1 MLIEVS
7 NRNVTLDE
15 KQREWVERRLHFALG
30 RFAACIRRVSV
41 SFSDTNGARGG
52 VDKKCRLRVV
62 LIPDG
67 EVIVEDTDSS
77 VETVVSMVSER
88 AARSVAR
95 KVERRNDHRGQTEKV
110 VVLNTSRLVSTR

>member
-15 KQREWVERRLHFALG
+15 KLREWVERRLQFALG
-30 RFAACIRRVSV
+30 RFASRIRRVSV
-41 SFSDTNGARGG
+41 VFSDINGIRGG

-67 EVIVEDTDSS
+67 EVIVEDTDAS
-77 VETVVSMVSER
+77 VESVIAMISER

-95 KVERRNDHRGQTEKV
+95 KLERRNDYHEQVERV
-110 VVLNTSRLVSTR
+110 VVLNTARLVGAR

>member
-15 KQREWVERRLHFALG
+15 KQREWIQRRLQFALG
-30 RFAACIRRVSV
+30 RFSSCIRRVSV
-41 SFSDTNGARGG
+41 VFRDVNGTRGG

-77 VETVVSMVSER
+77 VEAVVAMVSER

-95 KVERRNDHRGQTEKV
+95 RIERRNDDHGHVERV
-110 VVLNTSRLVSTR
+110 VVLNTARLVGVR